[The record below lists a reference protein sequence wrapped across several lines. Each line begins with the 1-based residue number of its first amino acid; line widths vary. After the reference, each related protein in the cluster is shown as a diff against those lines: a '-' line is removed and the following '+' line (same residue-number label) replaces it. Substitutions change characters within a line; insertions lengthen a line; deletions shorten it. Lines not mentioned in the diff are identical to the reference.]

1 MFCIN
6 LFCENQT
13 VFEYHLNKSPRR
25 KRRLNDKIQTQKIL
39 YYRISIMKFRDYSK
53 RQINE
58 LFCRGKRK
66 KTQQLLYLSTRTW
79 IAQHKTFIWA
89 YICAQTYKLTANKLK
104 RTHFHEDSRQHRS
117 SSFLSSAAHNPSS
130 IFTTASTSKTDFPYP
145 LMVFCT
151 LGSIFISPL

>member
-25 KRRLNDKIQTQKIL
+25 KQRLNDKIQTQKIL
-39 YYRISIMKFRDYSK
+39 YYWISIMKFRDYSK
-53 RQINE
+53 
-58 LFCRGKRK
+58 RGKRK

-104 RTHFHEDSRQHRS
+104 RTHFHEVLRTAQIKLFPLLCCSQPILHLHYS
-117 SSFLSSAAHNPSS
+117 LHEQNWLSLSSNGLLYTRKYFHFNT
-130 IFTTASTSKTDFPYP
+130 IDFYVG
-145 LMVFCT
+145 L
-151 LGSIFISPL
+151 